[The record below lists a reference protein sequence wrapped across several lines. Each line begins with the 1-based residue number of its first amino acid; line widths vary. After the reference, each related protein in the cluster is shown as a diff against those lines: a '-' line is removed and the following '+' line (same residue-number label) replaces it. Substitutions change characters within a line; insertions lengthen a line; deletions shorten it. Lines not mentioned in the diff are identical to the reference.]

1 MSCLPWF
8 QPQANESSMAIETVL
23 AGTRFIP
30 VLTIERSEDAVPL
43 CRTLL
48 DAGLPV
54 LEVTLRTEAALAAV
68 EAAAKA
74 LPRAI
79 VGVGT
84 VLDAADFARARDAGA
99 RFAVSPG
106 LNMDLVEAAEAAG
119 MDYLPG
125 IQTSSE
131 AMAAYRQ
138 GMRSLKFFP
147 AKAAG
152 GVYGLKQL
160 APLYPGLKFCP
171 TGGITFEDAP
181 EFLAEANVAC
191 IGGGLA
197 TPAALVA
204 ERNWDAI
211 ADLARRAA
219 AL

>member
-1 MSCLPWF
+1 
-8 QPQANESSMAIETVL
+8 MAIETVL
-23 AGTRFIP
+23 ASTRFIP
-30 VLTIERSEDAVPL
+30 VLMIERAEDAVPL
-43 CRTLL
+43 CETLVA
-48 DAGLPV
+48 AGLPV
-54 LEVTLRTEAALAAV
+54 LEITLRTTAALSAV

-74 LPRAI
+74 LPEAI

-84 VLDAADFARARDAGA
+84 VLEAADFARARDAGA

-106 LNMDLVEAAEAAG
+106 LNMDLVDAAEDAG

-131 AMAAYRQ
+131 AMAAYRE

-160 APLYPGLKFCP
+160 APLYPGLMFCP
-171 TGGITFEDAP
+171 TGGITFDDAP
-181 EFLAEANVAC
+181 DFLAEANVAC

-197 TPAALVA
+197 TPAKLVA
-204 ERNWDAI
+204 DRNWDEI
-211 ADLARRAA
+211 AGLARRAA

>member
-1 MSCLPWF
+1 
-8 QPQANESSMAIETVL
+8 MAIETVL
-23 AGTRFIP
+23 ASTRFIP
-30 VLTIERSEDAVPL
+30 VLTIERTEDAEPL
-43 CRTLL
+43 CETLL
-48 DAGLPV
+48 GAGLPV
-54 LEVTLRTEAALAAV
+54 LEITLRTTAALAAV
-68 EAAAKA
+68 EAAARA
-74 LPRAI
+74 LPEAI
-79 VGVGT
+79 IGVGT

-106 LNMDLVEAAEAAG
+106 LNMDLVDAAEDAG

-131 AMAAYRQ
+131 AMAAYRE

-160 APLYPGLKFCP
+160 APLYPGLMFCP
-171 TGGITFEDAP
+171 TGGITFDDAP
-181 EFLAEANVAC
+181 DFLAEANVAC

-197 TPAALVA
+197 TPAQLVA
-204 ERNWDAI
+204 DRNWDGI

>member
-1 MSCLPWF
+1 
-8 QPQANESSMAIETVL
+8 MAIETVL
-23 AGTRFIP
+23 AATRFIP

-43 CRTLL
+43 CETLL
-48 DAGLPV
+48 AAGLPV
-54 LEVTLRTEAALAAV
+54 LEVTLRTASALAAV

-74 LPRAI
+74 LPEAI

-84 VLDAADFARARDAGA
+84 VLDTGDFARACDAGA

-106 LNMDLVEAAEAAG
+106 LNMDLVEAASQAG

-152 GVYGLKQL
+152 GAYGLKQL
-160 APLYPGLKFCP
+160 APLYPGLRFCP

-181 EFLAEANVAC
+181 DFLAETNVAC

-197 TPAALVA
+197 TPAGLVA
-204 ERNWDAI
+204 DRNWAAI